1 MHFHDI
7 WHEKIESR
15 FNVTKDMEEMCM
27 SGDKIVLVP
36 QMRFGRGM
44 SIGIYALASILQK
57 KYDVTCINYNLLLE
71 KGIINNDFSQK
82 KDLENVANHIIS
94 LNPKVVGFSSII
106 TDFHIYLYISKVI
119 KSINKKIKC
128 VFGGPQPSAV
138 AYETIDRFP
147 WVDAVAIGE
156 SEENITSLMEC
167 LINGRDYEDIPGV
180 VFQGKRNV
188 NKTHQY
194 VQDLSTLDIIDY
206 SSFFDVKDFFGSTS
220 SNRRFS
226 IETGRGCPFKCT
238 FCYSSTLTNSK
249 YRRKSNERIIEEVT
263 TLHKEH
269 GLTSFR
275 FCHDLFTF
283 NKDLIINFCDLLKE
297 NNLSIQWLATA
308 RIDTIDAEMLQK
320 MVDSGCDELQF
331 GIESGSDKI
340 QTLINKNLKSKEIY
354 EKINLLRKSGIT
366 NPMFSFIYGFPQETT
381 EDLEK
386 TLDIIAFLIHNDFL
400 NIEFYKLVIF
410 NATKIYET
418 EKDSISDKGYFSIL
432 RYAECTQE
440 IYKDN
445 KDIFP
450 YMWQLDTYTLNNYPF
465 MDLFITSFVLPIA
478 TTYKLISKAL
488 FKNGDTLLK
497 LYELLMIYL
506 NEHSLTIRQISQQ
519 NLDDLFTIA
528 SAKLWD
534 KNTHNFFYEIYQY
547 ERGIA
552 ILKKGRVS
560 EYKFETDIDFS
571 KIDDIDFSKLHE
583 SSYII
588 NAIKVLSLG
597 KKDILTLKREKNKIM
612 VFLG

>member
-1 MHFHDI
+1 
-7 WHEKIESR
+7 
-15 FNVTKDMEEMCM
+15 M
-27 SGDKIVLVP
+27 SGDKIVLIP
-36 QMRFGRGM
+36 QMRFGKGM

-57 KYDVTCINYNLLLE
+57 RYDVTCINYNLLLE

-82 KDLENVANHIIS
+82 KDLENVANYIIS

-106 TDFHIYLYISKVI
+106 TDFHIYLYISKII
-119 KSINKKIKC
+119 KSINEKIKC
-128 VFGGPQPSAV
+128 VFGGPQPSSV

-156 SEENITSLMEC
+156 FEESITDLMEC
-167 LINGRDYEDIPGV
+167 LVNDSDYEDMPGV

-194 VQDLSTLDIIDY
+194 VSDLSTLDIVDY
-206 SSFFDVKDFFGSTS
+206 SSFFNVKEFFGSTS
-220 SNRRFS
+220 SNSRFS

-238 FCYSSTLTNSK
+238 FCYSSTLVDNK
-249 YRRKSNERIIEEVT
+249 YRRKSNERIIEEVLA
-263 TLHKEH
+263 LHKEH

-283 NKDLIINFCDLLKE
+283 NKKLIVNFCDLLKK

-340 QTLINKNLKSKEIY
+340 QALINKNLKSKEIY
-354 EKINLLRKSGIT
+354 EKISLLQESGIA

-381 EDLEK
+381 QDLEK
-386 TLDIIAFLIHNDFL
+386 TLDIIAFLIRNNFI
-400 NIEFYKLVIF
+400 NIEFYKLAIF
-410 NATKIYET
+410 NATKIYDT
-418 EKDSISDKGYFSIL
+418 DKDSISDNNYFSML

-450 YMWQLDTYTLNNYPF
+450 YMWQLDTYTLNNYPY
-465 MDLFITSFVLPIA
+465 MNLFITSFVLPFA

-497 LYELLMIYL
+497 LYGLLMIYL
-506 NEHSLTIRQISQQ
+506 NEHSLKIRQLSQK
-519 NLDDLFTIA
+519 NLDDLFTIV
-528 SAKLWD
+528 STKLLD
-534 KNTHNFFYEIYQY
+534 KNTQNFFYDIYQY

-552 ILKKGRVS
+552 ILKRGRVS
-560 EYKFETDIDFS
+560 EYKYETDIDFS

-583 SSYII
+583 SSYVI
-588 NAIKVLSLG
+588 NTIKALSLG
-597 KKDILTLKREKNKIM
+597 KKDILTLNRVENKIT